1 MLARSIPRIQLFTC
15 ISWTFDH
22 FHYCYQIPRLSWVD
36 TSWFQS
42 IVEYVHGARN
52 IASKKHKCWS
62 AEFTFYDKKV
72 VNFQPAVKFV
82 INKSKRKS
90 FGMSSPVKVFEGNAC
105 SKDLHR
111 NYLESVNKCSWRA
124 IWGKVSVS
132 QQVNSKQTIKQ
143 EHRFFKML
151 KLLSTIKP

>member
-1 MLARSIPRIQLFTC
+1 MHILTISNGFQMKETETDCLAVVVMLARSIPRIQLFTC

-62 AEFTFYDKKV
+62 AEFTFYDKKLSIFNLLLSLLSIKV
-72 VNFQPAVKFV
+72 KGSLLEWAPQLRYSRGTRAVKICIEITWNRWTNV
-82 INKSKRKS
+82 LEEP
-90 FGMSSPVKVFEGNAC
+90 FGA
-105 SKDLHR
+105 R
-111 NYLESVNKCSWRA
+111 
-124 IWGKVSVS
+124 
-132 QQVNSKQTIKQ
+132 
-143 EHRFFKML
+143 
-151 KLLSTIKP
+151 